1 MNSIQRGLQILEAFT
16 PSSPRMR
23 FQEMV
28 KKTGL
33 PKVTVHRFL
42 RTLTALQ
49 YISYEPESKQYFLSP
64 RVMSLGYTALSAMDV
79 RNVAHPFLEQLSE
92 VTGQN
97 VNLGILDG
105 TEIVYV
111 DRIKKRQILNIDLQ
125 VGSRLAVY
133 KTSIGQAILAFL
145 NRPDCDRVIRQ
156 LLQDPE
162 SAPRLGPEGKLA
174 YRNFESIKK
183 KGYALNDE
191 LFTPGLRA
199 VGAPIFDHQGMVEA
213 GINIPVFSQQVSRD
227 ELIER
232 YSAPLLKAAEQI
244 SAARGFS
251 KGSPLKG

>member
-1 MNSIQRGLQILEAFT
+1 MSSIQRGLRVLEAFT
-16 PSSPRMR
+16 PASPRMR
-23 FQEMV
+23 FQEVV

-33 PKVTVHRFL
+33 PKVTVHRFM
-42 RTLTALQ
+42 RTLNALQ
-49 YISYEPESKQYFLSP
+49 YLTYDPESKQYFLSP

-79 RNVAHPFLEQLSE
+79 RKVAHPFLEQLSE

-105 TEIVYV
+105 IEIVYV

-125 VGSRLAVY
+125 VGSRLAAY

-145 NRPDCDRVIRQ
+145 DRGDCDRVIGL

-162 SAPRLGPEGKLA
+162 SAPLLGPEGKRA
-174 YRNFESIKK
+174 YLNFESIRK

-191 LFTPGLRA
+191 LFTAGLRA
-199 VGAPIFDHQGMVEA
+199 IGAPLFNHQGRVDA

-232 YSAPLLKAAEQI
+232 YSPPLLKTAEQI

-251 KGSPLKG
+251 KASAVA